1 VANLESKVTIEFK
14 AFAEM
19 GTTDAS
25 GRKTGENDIRSATY
39 KEPGKNH
46 ILTWPSTPKIA
57 QSIEVNYSTWELQ
70 HTNYQPSA
78 FGNRSTPVVTIS
90 GPWFSRT
97 AEEAKKTLTAIH
109 LLRSATSMFYGRE
122 DKNKG
127 TPPPIGRLNA
137 HGLYANTPVV
147 VKTFQYDYPNDVD
160 YITVDMFNG
169 KQSVPVLFEMSVSLI
184 VQINAVEAV
193 KEYTLE
199 NFYTGKLLGNGYI

>member
-1 VANLESKVTIEFK
+1 MANLESKVTIEFK

-90 GPWFSRT
+90 GPWFSRNE
-97 AEEAKKTLTAIH
+97 EEAKKTLTAIH

-193 KEYTLE
+193 KDYTLE